1 MDENNNKYIAKIIM
15 SENGKI
21 KIRCYHEWIH
31 HYSSSDS
38 SESNSSRHRHNINNP
53 EKIAERSVK
62 RTRSR
67 IYELI
72 ENNIFDMNS
81 FITLTFKDEIS
92 DYYQAHYY
100 LQNYFRRI
108 KYHMKKT
115 GQEFKYICI
124 LEIQE
129 ERSKKYGTDVIHF
142 HLLTNLKVGSFF
154 IPKRERKVQYSHT
167 KGRWIT
173 SYYYDLPFWK
183 HGYSTA
189 EALDKNSS
197 TGGLMYYL
205 SKYMS
210 KSSNHSFFNKRK
222 ILHSNNLKSNVVEYI
237 TDIKELEQIMT
248 DYEPFLQNVYSYN
261 SQKPYITSFDDYEY
275 QIK

>member
-1 MDENNNKYIAKIIM
+1 MEEKNNKYIAKVIM
-15 SENGKI
+15 SENGRV
-21 KIRCYHEWIH
+21 KIRCYHNWIQQC
-31 HYSSSDS
+31 SSTGNSVS
-38 SESNSSRHRHNINNP
+38 SGSRHNVSNP
-53 EKIAERSVK
+53 EQIAERSIK

-72 ENNIFDMNS
+72 ENNMFDMHS

-100 LQNYFRRI
+100 LQNFFRRI

-115 GQEFKYICI
+115 GQEFRYICVP
-124 LEIQE
+124 EIQE
-129 ERSKKYGTDVIHF
+129 ERSKKYGTDVIHY

-154 IPKRERKVQYSHT
+154 IPKRERKTQYSHT
-167 KGRWIT
+167 KERWIT

-183 HGYSTA
+183 YGYSTA
-189 EALDKNSS
+189 EALNKNSS
-197 TGGLMYYL
+197 TGGLMYYF

-210 KSSNHSFFNKRK
+210 KSNNLSFFNKRK

-237 TDIKELEQIMT
+237 SDISELEEIMA
-248 DYEPFLQNVYSYN
+248 DYEPFLQNIYSYE
-261 SQKPYITSFDDYEY
+261 SQKPYIVSFDDYEY
-275 QIK
+275 QIR